1 MPMWLSPRHCLSAC
15 KLEHQHPVETAKQG
29 IAKKTKVLKEDVST
43 LKKGDSINNFETSGK
58 VLWLAVAVDYIT
70 CQIKKTWKKSVFD

>member
-1 MPMWLSPRHCLSAC
+1 
-15 KLEHQHPVETAKQG
+15 VETDKQG

-58 VLWLAVAVDYIT
+58 VL
-70 CQIKKTWKKSVFD
+70 